1 MPRPFLPPALLL
13 AAMAAPAGA
22 QETLGGD
29 PNITV
34 SYYDVKASTPRAM
47 VREIEG
53 RKIAMLGGGKA
64 AWGLT
69 TAEFGYGWMIR
80 GAGPL
85 DCDLAQAKVTYKI
98 KVLLPRVAPGV
109 TLKKETADW
118 WAASS
123 AKLRHHEID
132 HVKLA
137 LGYAEKMQAAIR
149 AATCTT
155 AADEAK
161 RVMAEFEQ
169 ANAAYD
175 GLTRHGT
182 TVPARRKGRS

>member
-1 MPRPFLPPALLL
+1 MHAALLVLPLL
-13 AAMAAPAGA
+13 AALTAPAAA
-22 QETLGGD
+22 QEILGGD

-34 SYYDVKASTPRAM
+34 TYYDVKAATPRAIQ
-47 VREIEG
+47 REIEA
-53 RKIAMLGGGKA
+53 RKVAMLGGGKP

-69 TAEFGYGWMIR
+69 TAEFGYGWMTR
-80 GAGPL
+80 GPGPL
-85 DCDLAQAKVTYKI
+85 DCLLGEAKVTYKI
-98 KVLLPRVAPGV
+98 NVLLPRIAPGV

-118 WAASS
+118 WAGSS
-123 AKLRHHEID
+123 ARLRHHELD

-155 AADEAK
+155 AKDEAK
-161 RVMAEFEQ
+161 RVMDEFNE

-182 TVPARRKGRS
+182 TVPARRKTRN